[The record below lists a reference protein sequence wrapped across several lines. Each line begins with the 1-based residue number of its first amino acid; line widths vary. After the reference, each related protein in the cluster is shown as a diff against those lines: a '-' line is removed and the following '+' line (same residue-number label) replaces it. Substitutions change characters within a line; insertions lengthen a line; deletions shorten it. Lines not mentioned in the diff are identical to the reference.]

1 MDESFDVNVIA
12 QGRCAVHL
20 HTTSTTEL
28 FVDPLQDSNCSIRE
42 WYIFEEKKER
52 VLGISS
58 NRNELLESWKKD
70 IDGVRVNNTLSRHL
84 SESYLES
91 WID

>member
-20 HTTSTTEL
+20 HTSTTEL

-58 NRNELLESWKKD
+58 TRNELLESFRRR
-70 IDGVRVNNTLSRHL
+70 ISVVYG
-84 SESYLES
+84 
-91 WID
+91 

>member
-58 NRNELLESWKKD
+58 TRNELLESFRRR
-70 IDGVRVNNTLSRHL
+70 ISVVYG
-84 SESYLES
+84 
-91 WID
+91 

>member
-58 NRNELLESWKKD
+58 TRKSSYWNRLEEGYRWC
-70 IDGVRVNNTLSRHL
+70 T
-84 SESYLES
+84 
-91 WID
+91 

>member
-42 WYIFEEKKER
+42 WYILEEKKER

-58 NRNELLESWKKD
+58 TRNELLESFRRR
-70 IDGVRVNNTLSRHL
+70 ISVVYG
-84 SESYLES
+84 
-91 WID
+91 

>member
-28 FVDPLQDSNCSIRE
+28 FVDPLQDSNCGIRE

-58 NRNELLESWKKD
+58 TRNELLESFRRR
-70 IDGVRVNNTLSRHL
+70 ISVVYG
-84 SESYLES
+84 
-91 WID
+91 

>member
-12 QGRCAVHL
+12 QGRCTVHL

-58 NRNELLESWKKD
+58 TRNELLESFRRR
-70 IDGVRVNNTLSRHL
+70 ISVVYG
-84 SESYLES
+84 
-91 WID
+91 

>member
-52 VLGISS
+52 VLGIS
-58 NRNELLESWKKD
+58 NTRNELLESFRRR
-70 IDGVRVNNTLSRHL
+70 ISVVYG
-84 SESYLES
+84 
-91 WID
+91 

>member
-52 VLGISS
+52 VLGIS
-58 NRNELLESWKKD
+58 NTRNELLESFRRR
-70 IDGVRVNNTLSRHL
+70 ISMVYG
-84 SESYLES
+84 
-91 WID
+91 